1 MEEYEE
7 NTPIGYDM
15 EELTEEE
22 RADMELMADT
32 SDVEEFV
39 RESDWIIEAQQ
50 IPLDKCT
57 PQEQLVLVKC
67 INKEELTPE
76 EQDLLQRVLQQYR
89 PAIQEIKPAEQIE
102 NAEHNQQI
110 VDDLNEFLEL
120 SESFEQ
126 IQPLDFT
133 FSIGGREMTLQFDV
147 HPLLD
152 STAVLDLNKLALFKD
167 LTQDELLIFGKGQ
180 RGETLTREERIIQEE
195 VDRKL
200 ANITEENKKAII
212 TEFLAMT
219 LTFRDKQN
227 TYEEMIQVFQKLP
240 LAILTVL
247 FYRVQQMTGVTDAR
261 TEVVFPETS

>member
-1 MEEYEE
+1 
-7 NTPIGYDM
+7 
-15 EELTEEE
+15 
-22 RADMELMADT
+22 
-32 SDVEEFV
+32 
-39 RESDWIIEAQQ
+39 
-50 IPLDKCT
+50 
-57 PQEQLVLVKC
+57 
-67 INKEELTPE
+67 
-76 EQDLLQRVLQQYR
+76 
-89 PAIQEIKPAEQIE
+89 
-102 NAEHNQQI
+102 
-110 VDDLNEFLEL
+110 
-120 SESFEQ
+120 
-126 IQPLDFT
+126 
-133 FSIGGREMTLQFDV
+133 MTLQFDV

-180 RGETLTREERIIQEE
+180 RGETLTREEKIIQEE

-219 LTFRDKQN
+219 LTFRDKNN

-261 TEVVFPETS
+261 TEVVFPETR